1 MNYAGFWIRFWASL
15 IDSLCLIPFLIVWY
29 LVIVIQTSWVAGATG
44 VEALIVVAALVGQ
57 WLYFALFESSKW
69 QATPGK
75 KVLNLRVVDPEGERI
90 SFGRATA
97 RYFSKAFL
105 SWILL
110 AGYIMAGLHDKKKAL
125 HDVIAGTFVLRGSL
139 DSGPMTRLNS
149 ASGFPSNNDNV
160 LHDPNNSNYVFAGF
174 DQSGNVIR
182 LSFSVYDSKLIGKG
196 LVIGRDPSSADLVFS
211 DTSVSRRHALV
222 TSRDGALYLEDLS
235 STNGTTL
242 QGTTLKASVRMKLA
256 VGDEVTFGA
265 AEFKL
270 AKY

>member
-1 MNYAGFWIRFWASL
+1 M
-15 IDSLCLIPFLIVWY
+15 IVWY
-29 LVIVIQTSWVAGATG
+29 LVIVIQASWVAGATG
-44 VEALIVVAALVGQ
+44 VGALIVVAALVGQ

-149 ASGFPSNNDNV
+149 ASGFLSNNDNV